1 MLAYKQ
7 RNFAQLLIVFLC
19 LSQRSIAGWY
29 DINLLNTNTQDRDR
43 LDFIPTRCHTHNL
56 FNIPD
61 WKSQLV
67 RVRNKRTAEPI
78 LREKAISLFLQY
90 LNTNCRIC
98 NLPSTIKILDQV
110 NVTPSLLTFLCE
122 NFVRIQSFLERE
134 NFKMLTGDKLVFLSF
149 LVLKRLDFEY
159 FVYII

>member
-29 DINLLNTNTQDRDR
+29 DINLLNTNTQDR
-43 LDFIPTRCHTHNL
+43 LDFIPIRCHTHNL

-67 RVRNKRTAEPI
+67 RVRNKSTAEPI

-98 NLPSTIKILDQV
+98 NLPSTKVLDQV
-110 NVTPSLLTFLCE
+110 NFTPSPLTFLCE

-134 NFKMLTGDKLVFLSF
+134 NFKMLTGDKLV
-149 LVLKRLDFEY
+149 LKRLDFEY

>member
-29 DINLLNTNTQDRDR
+29 DINLLNTNTQDR
-43 LDFIPTRCHTHNL
+43 LDFIPIDVTHTT
-56 FNIPD
+56 FIPD

-67 RVRNKRTAEPI
+67 RVRNKSTTEPI